1 MVTASEVVEA
11 FKKDRRALK
20 ELSELIVSEPDVR
33 LAIIN
38 AILRDVTTKEHLDK
52 KLREHEEKINK
63 RIDDVNKRI
72 DDVAES
78 INKRIDDLSKSINKR
93 IDTLEKF
100 LASSLI
106 AIVVTLATTIL
117 LRFIP

>member
-1 MVTASEVVEA
+1 MVA
-11 FKKDRRALK
+11 
-20 ELSELIVSEPDVR
+20 EPNVR

-38 AILRDVTTKEHLDK
+38 AILRDIATKDYVDK
-52 KLREHEEKINK
+52 RLREHEEKINK
-63 RIDDVNKRI
+63 RIDDA
-72 DDVAES
+72 AES
-78 INKRIDDLSKSINKR
+78 INKRIDDLNKRIDDVNKR

-117 LRFIP
+117 LKFIP